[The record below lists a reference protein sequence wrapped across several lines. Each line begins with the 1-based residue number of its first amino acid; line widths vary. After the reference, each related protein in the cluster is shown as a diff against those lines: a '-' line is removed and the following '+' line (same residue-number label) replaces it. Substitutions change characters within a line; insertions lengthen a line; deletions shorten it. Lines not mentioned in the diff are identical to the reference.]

1 METEVLVWR
10 KKKKRKEVQTIIVVD
25 FAFFFFFSINCF
37 FLHFKILCSGEA
49 SLTIP
54 IT

>member
-25 FAFFFFFSINCF
+25 FAFLFSINCF

>member
-25 FAFFFFFSINCF
+25 FAFFFFSINCF